1 MGNMS
6 FVQVFV
12 FAILAISSGRS
23 LPIFEDIL
31 SSNDIQILSPTL
43 SSGAL
48 EIDDVQVR
56 LSDIIKEDSE
66 SSKVDIGIPTTESP
80 VELKDI
86 QAETDLYSA
95 EEANSEVDTFPLVK
109 DSHVSQNTENW
120 KTFDKT
126 HLFNV
131 FNTVEQQPYNQP
143 LNPYHSLYQPILTP
157 QYSHSYQQPTYR
169 TSFPQLFPQLSL
181 QQPSYQ
187 TYRQQP
193 KKPLII
199 HFIQIPQAGQP
210 QSALQL
216 PHELVISTEQL
227 GQHNLHQPTY
237 LF

>member
-1 MGNMS
+1 MS
-6 FVQVFV
+6 FVQIFV
-12 FAILAISSGRS
+12 FAVLAITSGRS

-48 EIDDVQVR
+48 EIDDAQVR
-56 LSDIIKEDSE
+56 LSDIIKEDAE
-66 SSKVDIGIPTTESP
+66 SPKADISIQTTESP

-86 QAETDLYSA
+86 QAEIDLYSA

-109 DSHVSQNTENW
+109 DNHVNKNTEDL

-126 HLFNV
+126 QFFNL
-131 FNTVEQQPYNQP
+131 FNTVEQQQYNQP
-143 LNPYHSLYQPILTP
+143 PNPYYSLYQPILTP
-157 QYSHSYQQPTYR
+157 QYSHSYQQPAYR

-181 QQPSYQ
+181 QQPSNYQ
-187 TYRQQP
+187 TYAQQP
-193 KKPLII
+193 KKPLTI

-210 QSALQL
+210 QSVLQL
-216 PHELVISTEQL
+216 PHELMINTEQF
-227 GQHNLHQPTY
+227 GQRNLQQPTY